1 MSEYKFNF
9 TQFLNES
16 RETLLNPKSYF
27 PSMSLSGGMIE
38 PLIKAIIY
46 GVIAGLITFLWSIL
60 GLSAAGSGVY
70 NSAVSIMSI
79 AGAMFAAVIGVF
91 IGGAI
96 MLLISTLCGGNKD
109 YEANLRVAAAV
120 MVIYPI
126 NTLFSFLY
134 RINPTLGLL
143 VSLAIT
149 FYSIYLIYEAIVSAL
164 KGKESSA
171 KIVMLVLVVLAL
183 LGSWGSRRAS
193 KSLLRYSD
201 KTEEVQIVKFGTQ
214 ERET

>member
-16 RETLLNPKSYF
+16 RETLLNPKNYF
-27 PSMSLSGGMIE
+27 PGMSLSGGMME
-38 PLIKAIIY
+38 PLFKAIIY
-46 GVIAGLITFLWSIL
+46 GVIAGLFTFLWSIL

-70 NSAVSIMSI
+70 NSAVGIMSI
-79 AGAMFAAVIGVF
+79 VGAMFAAVIGVF

-96 MLLISTLCGGNKD
+96 MLLISSLCGGNKD

-149 FYSIYLIYEAIVSAL
+149 FYSIYMIYEAIVSAL

-171 KIVMLVLVVLAL
+171 KIVMLVLIVLAL
-183 LGSWGSRRAS
+183 LGTWGSRRAS
-193 KSLLRYSD
+193 KSILRYSD
-201 KTEEVQIVKFGTQ
+201 NTEEVQLVKFDAQ

>member
-1 MSEYKFNF
+1 MSNKDFDF
-9 TQFLNES
+9 MKILNES

-27 PSMSLSGGMIE
+27 PSMSLSGGMME
-38 PLIKAIIY
+38 PLIKAIFY
-46 GVIAGLITFLWSIL
+46 GIIAGLFTLLWSIF
-60 GLSAAGSGVY
+60 GLTAAGSGALQ
-70 NSAVSIMSI
+70 SAVGIMALIGSV
-79 AGAMFAAVIGVF
+79 FAAVIGVF

-96 MLLISTLCGGNKD
+96 MLLISSLCGGNKE

-126 NTLFSFLY
+126 NTFFSFLY

-149 FYSIYLIYEAIVSAL
+149 FYSIYMIYEAIISAL

-171 KIVMLVLVVLAL
+171 KIVMIVLVVLAL
-183 LGSWGSRRAS
+183 LGSWGSRRIYGSVEEAPAS
-193 KSLLRYSD
+193 IEQ
-201 KTEEVQIVKFGTQ
+201 TELS
-214 ERET
+214 

>member
-9 TQFLNES
+9 NTFLKES
-16 RETLLNPKSYF
+16 RETLLNPKGYF
-27 PSMSLSGGMIE
+27 PSMSLSGGMTE
-38 PLIKAIIY
+38 PLIKAVIY
-46 GVIAGLITFLWSIL
+46 GLIAGVFSLLWSLAGLNIVGGAAFL
-60 GLSAAGSGVY
+60 GAGGIMALVG
-70 NSAVSIMSI
+70 AVI
-79 AGAMFAAVIGVF
+79 GAVIGVL

-96 MLLISTLCGGNKD
+96 MLLISSICDGNRD

-126 NTLFSFLY
+126 RTLFLFLY
-134 RINPTLGLL
+134 SIHPVLGLL

-149 FYSIYLIYEAIVSAL
+149 FYSIYLIYVAIISSL

-171 KIVMLVLVVLAL
+171 KIVMIVLVVLTL
-183 LGSWGSRRAS
+183 LGSWGSQRATR
-193 KSLLRYSD
+193 SLLHYSD
-201 KTEEVQIVKFGTQ
+201 NIEVTDNEIQ